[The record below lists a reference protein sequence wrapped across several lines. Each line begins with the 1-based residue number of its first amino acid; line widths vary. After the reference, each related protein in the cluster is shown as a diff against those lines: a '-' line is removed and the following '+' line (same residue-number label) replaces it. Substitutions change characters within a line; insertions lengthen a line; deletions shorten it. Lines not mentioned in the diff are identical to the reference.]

1 MCRDGVQSTL
11 SVYMPGIQRFAFKQ
25 LQKNQLLSHSNTL
38 TLDGRVCVDVGHG
51 SLLQHLGAVLP
62 GWENSDVVV
71 RRPVFIVAV

>member
-1 MCRDGVQSTL
+1 MCTCLEYKDLPLNVS
-11 SVYMPGIQRFAFKQ
+11 K
-25 LQKNQLLSHSNTL
+25 KNLLSSYSNTL

-51 SLLQHLGAVLP
+51 SLLQDLSVVLP